1 MSYAPPP
8 QPPRPGGVPP
18 PDVRYRVPVSAR
30 PGPPIP
36 PRQRPPSRSPVIAPV
51 LALVGLLIIGGAS
64 LWGISLLGIESAEPE
79 DDQTAVVAP
88 ASPAP
93 GATAGPI
100 TSLTGAGSLGDI
112 DLTSGQNDVGSATAA
127 SSDEL
132 VRPPEG
138 RRPNVKGTILFA
150 RDRDIWAASGQSID
164 QLTNSRADSSPTWSH
179 NGKQI
184 YFVRTTVKVPNKA
197 RKPGKYT
204 FYMGDVMRMDA
215 NGGNRK
221 RIYKSL
227 IENPLGQWFSHI
239 VQPDLSPDG
248 KTLALVSDGPDGEGD
263 VVLHTLAAKPNARLR
278 KTRPNSV
285 RDLGHN
291 DPEWSPDGKRIAFTQ
306 NQASGT
312 TGKPRIG
319 IYRCKSRKNCEQ
331 GKVKYL
337 KFNYANPSWSPEGKW
352 LAVEKT
358 TGTGRDIVIV
368 SADKG
373 DELAGLTNDGDS
385 FAPVVSPDG
394 DQIAYLHRNG
404 VDIDIRVMTLD
415 LDGGAITLVDDV
427 AITNDGGIDAG
438 STPAWHIPAD
448 QLTPRIDVVDSTA
461 PDLTATGDEQ
471 TLGSVAP

>member
-1 MSYAPPP
+1 
-8 QPPRPGGVPP
+8 
-18 PDVRYRVPVSAR
+18 
-30 PGPPIP
+30 
-36 PRQRPPSRSPVIAPV
+36 V
-51 LALVGLLIIGGAS
+51 LALIGLLIIGSAS
-64 LWGISLLGIESAEPE
+64 VWGLSLLGIESAEPE
-79 DDQTAVVAP
+79 SEQTAVVAAASSGP
-88 ASPAP
+88 AS
-93 GATAGPI
+93 ATTAS
-100 TSLTGAGSLGDI
+100 TLTGAGSLGDI
-112 DLTSGQNDVGSATAA
+112 DITGGQVDGEGATPALGE
-127 SSDEL
+127 EL

-138 RRPNVKGTILFA
+138 RRPNVKGTIVFA

-179 NGKQI
+179 DGKHI
-184 YFVRTTVKVPNKA
+184 FFVRTTVKDTTKA
-197 RKPGKYT
+197 RKTGKYT
-204 FYMGDVMRMDA
+204 FYMGDIMRMDA
-215 NGGNRK
+215 NGSDRK

-227 IENPLGQWFSHI
+227 IEQPTGLWFSH
-239 VQPDLSPDG
+239 VLQPDISPDG

-263 VVLHTLAAKPNARLR
+263 VVLHTLAAKANTRLR

-291 DPEWSPDGKRIAFTQ
+291 DPEWSPDGKSIAFTQ

-319 IYRCKSRKNCEQ
+319 IYRCKSKKNCEQ

-337 KFNYANPSWSPEGKW
+337 KFNYANPSWSPDGNW

-373 DELAGLTNDGDS
+373 DQLAGLTKDGDS

-394 DQIAYLHRNG
+394 DQIAYLHRDG

-415 LDGGAITLVDDV
+415 VTGGDISLLDDS

-438 STPAWHIPAD
+438 STPAWYIPED
-448 QLTPRIDVVDSTA
+448 QLTPPIDAVEDGA
-461 PDLTATGDEQ
+461 PDLTAGADEQ
-471 TLGSVAP
+471 TLGSVTP